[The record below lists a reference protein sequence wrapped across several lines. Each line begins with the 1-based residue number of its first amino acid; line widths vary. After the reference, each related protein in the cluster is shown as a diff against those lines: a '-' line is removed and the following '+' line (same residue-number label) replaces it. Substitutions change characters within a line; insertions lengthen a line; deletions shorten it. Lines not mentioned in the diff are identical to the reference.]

1 MLHGLRGGSAPAGKQ
16 RDNRLKILVVD
27 HSKVFR
33 AIWQRLMKRAGHD
46 PLMCDDGESGLARIE
61 RERVDMICVS
71 LSLPDT
77 NGIEFTRRVRKMPH
91 GHDVPVILLTSVEDK
106 QARRRAFEAGVT
118 DIHAK
123 TDIQQLFNR
132 ARRFIRDGETDSD
145 PPSGRVLYVEDSRTV
160 SRIMIHL
167 LDKMNLEVD
176 HFRSASDA
184 WEAFDEERHD
194 LVISDILVEGEMS
207 GIALVNRL
215 RERYP
220 DKTRLPILAMSGME
234 DPVRRVEL
242 FRLGVNDFINKPVII
257 EEARARISNLV
268 VNKQLFD
275 QVQQQRRQLYDL
287 AMTDPLTGLHN
298 RNALSDFTRQ
308 QDSARSDSDGL
319 GLILIDID
327 HFKQINDRHG
337 HLVGDEVLSQVGDLL
352 TKSCRNE
359 DFAVR
364 FGGEELLLVL
374 PGCPLEAA
382 TRRAEELRLALEVLE
397 PAGLHVTASMGVS
410 AVGPRQDIELDAVIR
425 LADRAVYRA
434 KSQGRNQV
442 VSIPADG
449 SGDDDDT
456 LSLTGSDS

>member
-1 MLHGLRGGSAPAGKQ
+1 V
-16 RDNRLKILVVD
+16 KILVVD

-33 AIWQRLMKRAGHD
+33 AIWQRLMKRAGHE
-46 PLMCDDGESGLARIE
+46 PLMSDNGESGLKQVE
-61 RERVDMICVS
+61 HERVDMICVS

-77 NGIEFTRRVRKMPH
+77 DGIDFTRRIRKMPH
-91 GHDVPVILLTSVEDK
+91 GHDVPVILLTSVGDK
-106 QARRRAFEAGVT
+106 EVRRRAFEAGVT

-123 TDIQQLFNR
+123 TDIQQLFKR
-132 ARRFIRDGETDSD
+132 ARRFIRDGQAASD

-167 LDKMNLEVD
+167 LAKMNLEVD

-184 WEAFDEERHD
+184 WRAFDEARHD

-220 DKTRLPILAMSGME
+220 DKTSLPILAMSGME

-242 FRLGVNDFINKPVII
+242 FRLGVNDFINKPVIM
-257 EEARARISNLV
+257 EEARARISNLI

-275 QVQQQRRQLYDL
+275 QVQQQRRQLYEL

-298 RNALSDFTRQ
+298 RNALSDFTRSL
-308 QDSARSDSDGL
+308 DHSSGAETSELS
-319 GLILIDID
+319 LILIDID
-327 HFKQINDRHG
+327 HFKQINDRNG
-337 HLVGDEVLSQVGDLL
+337 HLVGDEVLSQVGELL
-352 TKSCRNE
+352 ARSCRNE

-374 PGCPLEAA
+374 PGCPLQVAG
-382 TRRAEELRLALEVLE
+382 RRAEELRAALEALE
-397 PAGLHVTASMGVS
+397 PAGIRVTASMGVS
-410 AVGPRQDIELDAVIR
+410 ALSGDENDGLESVIR
-425 LADRAVYRA
+425 MADRAVYRA
-434 KSQGRNQV
+434 KSAGRNRV
-442 VSIPADG
+442 VTLRADEQG
-449 SGDDDDT
+449 AGDDG
-456 LSLTGSDS
+456 LPATGSD